1 MLVSFVCHKHL
12 MKEEKGKRK
21 EFRKQTTITINKNR
35 GTGCEFFFSF
45 TAKVDKT

>member
-1 MLVSFVCHKHL
+1 

-21 EFRKQTTITINKNR
+21 EFRKQATITINKNR